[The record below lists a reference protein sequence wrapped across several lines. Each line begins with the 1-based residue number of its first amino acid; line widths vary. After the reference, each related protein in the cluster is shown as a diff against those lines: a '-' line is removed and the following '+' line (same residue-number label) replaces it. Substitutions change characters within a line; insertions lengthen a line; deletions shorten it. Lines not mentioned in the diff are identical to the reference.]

1 MNKIISFFALVAMA
15 TGLQAQ
21 NLQNGHEYVDLGLPS
36 GTMWATCNIGAEAPE
51 RMGDKYAWGETEPK
65 AGEGTWLNYKFGTE
79 RYLTKYTSW
88 CGWPYNDNKVELDDT
103 DDAAQVNWGGTWR
116 MPTIAQFN
124 ELNENC
130 TIRLSFENVG
140 NNKKRYGILFTSKI
154 NEKSIFFPVT
164 DYVDADWDYGIDSY
178 AVNYYTK
185 NRGEVTVDEVWAYS
199 FFLILIYG
207 GRAECWEEHPLRYE
221 ANLIRPV
228 FVAGD
233 VVPTHTHSYA
243 SGWRMDANTHWH
255 ACESPLG
262 VCHATKSGKAA
273 HTYNS
278 DNTCIDCGYTTNH
291 THYYSFFWVWD
302 ANSHWH
308 HCESPCGTCD
318 APKADEAAHDFDEEY
333 GFCNVCGYRKSTTH
347 THSYATTWSWNE
359 NTHWHACTSTE
370 GYCNAPKA
378 DEAAHSF
385 GTGYICTVCGYE
397 IPLVNYNIYVA
408 STQVTSRN
416 MYDVL
421 GDGKVSYAP
430 ATNTLTLNG
439 ANIQAKSGIHGYG
452 IQAEE
457 DNMKIKL
464 LGYNTITTTNRNG
477 IRIKGTPDSGPITIL
492 GGGLLFITSSTA
504 GFLSYNDVILTD
516 GVKIIV
522 ENIGTS
528 SGGFDGMKQS
538 TSAPFPTLTMSGTGT
553 VLRAKGGPNGSVH
566 NFHALN
572 LLDGIK
578 IFEPEGAIF
587 VEDEGIKKNGAMV
600 ANEWV
605 TIGNKDF
612 IDGVNNPNANHNL
625 NEGMFNLAGQRV
637 DSKYKGVVIKGGKKV
652 WNK

>member
-1 MNKIISFFALVAMA
+1 MKRLIILLFALVAMVADAQEIA
-15 TGLQAQ
+15 TWEGFRKGAASFTFDAGAPSHIVDVGPMFEKYGYRATFYLVCNWNPDWIGFQGLAD
-21 NLQNGHEYVDLGLPS
+21 NGHEIGSNSKSHGMGMEGEEASSKAYLNSKITQEYGVLTAAYPNGNPPTDPTAMQENYIAGRLVTGDVMGKDGPTDWYKLPAIITGVTGSIQRAVD
-36 GTMWATCNIGAEAPE
+36 
-51 RMGDKYAWGETEPK
+51 
-65 AGEGTWLNYKFGTE
+65 
-79 RYLTKYTSW
+79 
-88 CGWPYNDNKVELDDT
+88 
-103 DDAAQVNWGGTWR
+103 
-116 MPTIAQFN
+116 
-124 ELNENC
+124 
-130 TIRLSFENVG
+130 
-140 NNKKRYGILFTSKI
+140 FTSKMQEAI
-154 NEKSIFFPVT
+154 NKSGWVVFITHGLSGRNNGNATYSPT
-164 DYVDADWDYGIDSY
+164 DPAALDGALKWANYNDYIWI
-178 AVNYYTK
+178 A
-185 NRGEVTVDEVWAYS
+185 
-199 FFLILIYG
+199 
-207 GRAECWEEHPLRYE
+207 PLRSVVMYIRE
-221 ANLIRPV
+221 RKSSTFKEVGSTSNTRTYTLTHSIANEVCQFNYPLSLCVPLPDGW
-228 FVAGD
+228 GD
-233 VVPTHTHSYA
+233 VKVMQAGMELESEIKEDGKVYFKAVPNGGDIVMSETIHHNHNYTTWNY
-243 SGWRMDANTHWH
+243 DAYTHWH
-255 ACESPLG
+255 
-262 VCHATKSGKAA
+262 V
-273 HTYNS
+273 
-278 DNTCIDCGYTTNH
+278 
-291 THYYSFFWVWD
+291 
-302 ANSHWH
+302 
-308 HCESPCGTCD
+308 
-318 APKADEAAHDFDEEY
+318 
-333 GFCNVCGYRKSTTH
+333 
-347 THSYATTWSWNE
+347 
-359 NTHWHACTSTE
+359 CTSTE

-421 GDGKVSYAP
+421 GDGKVSYNP
-430 ATNTLTLNG
+430 ASNTLTLNG

-477 IRIKGTPDSGPITIL
+477 IRIKGTPNSGPITLL

-538 TSAPFPTLTMSGTGT
+538 TSASFPTLTMSGTGT

-578 IFEPEGAIF
+578 IFEPEGATF

-612 IDGVNNPNANHNL
+612 IDGVNNPNANLNL

-652 WNK
+652 LIK